1 MKNHIKILLSL
12 LVLIPFI
19 SSCDENDPTPD
30 YEVIGRSYTTIA
42 DVSVSEEEPEAGSSV
57 TVTLYYVNYSEDP
70 AQSVTLI
77 AERDGSQTTLQTF
90 DESGAST
97 GERTLTYTYNVPGDA
112 SGESI
117 TFIGEFRSN
126 LEFPQVEQAGI
137 DVQ

>member
-12 LVLIPFI
+12 LILIPFI

-30 YEVIGRSYTTIA
+30 YDIVGRSYVTIA
-42 DVSVSEEEPEAGSSV
+42 NVSVSNDEPAAGENV

-77 AERDGSQTTLQTF
+77 ADRDGSQTTLETF
-90 DESGAST
+90 NESSAST
-97 GERTLTYTYNVPGDA
+97 GERTLTYTYTVPGDA
-112 SGESI
+112 AGESI

-126 LEFPQVEQAGI
+126 LEYPQVETAGI